1 MKKLLLL
8 SAITIAFLSN
18 CDNNDSNVQQTDFYS
33 ELTTAANSVIIKTY
47 VSMNEKM
54 SLVIDA
60 ITNLEANPTA
70 QNLESAR
77 QAWRDARR
85 PWEQAEGFLFGP
97 VDQLGIDPAMDSWP
111 VNEIDLDQ
119 VLASGESLT
128 KPFIDAQEGTIK
140 GFHTLEYLLFG
151 KNSTKTVANFTPR
164 EFEYLRACAESLKG
178 ETAKLVLSWLPTGG
192 NFANNLIAAGTSASI
207 YPSQKSALNELVN
220 GMITI
225 ADEVANGKI
234 NDPLT
239 QGNVTLEESR
249 FSANSKTD
257 FADNIRSIRNIYYGS
272 LDGSSGDGLSSLIA
286 AKNADLDQRTR
297 VKIADSINAIEGIPG
312 TFTTAIFEQ
321 KPAVVAAQTAVRD
334 LLDILQGEVLTA
346 VSGL

>member
-1 MKKLLLL
+1 MKQLIFFA
-8 SAITIAFLSN
+8 AIMALFTA
-18 CDNNDSNVQQTDFYS
+18 CNDDSGDVQTTDFTTH
-33 ELTTAANSVIIKTY
+33 LTTAANEVIVKTY
-47 VSMNEKM
+47 QAMDDKTAL
-54 SLVIDA
+54 LVA
-60 ITNLEANPTA
+60 ATTALEADPTA
-70 QNLESAR
+70 QKLESAR

-97 VDQLGIDPAMDSWP
+97 VDQQGIDPAMDSWP

-119 VLASGESLT
+119 VLASGEALT
-128 KPFIDAQEGTIK
+128 KTFIDAQEGTIK

-151 KNSTKTVANFTPR
+151 KNSTKTVADFTPR
-164 EFEYLRACAESLKG
+164 EFEYLRACGESLKG
-178 ETAKLVLSWLPTGG
+178 ETAKLLLSWLPAGG
-192 NFANNLIAAGTSASI
+192 NFSKNLLTAGTSSSI

-239 QGNVTLEESR
+239 QENVTLEESR
-249 FSANSKTD
+249 FSANSKAD
-257 FADNIRSIRNIYYGS
+257 FADNMRSVRNIYFGS
-272 LDGSSGDGLSSLIA
+272 LDGSTGASLSSLIA
-286 AKNADLDQRTR
+286 AKNADLDQRVR
-297 VKIADSINAIEGIPG
+297 VKIADAITGIEAIPG

-321 KPAVVAAQTAVRD
+321 KAAVIAAQTAVRN
-334 LLDILQGEVLTA
+334 LQDILQGEVLTA